1 MTMFFMTHPNHGAT
15 LLRSV
20 AEVEA
25 HKKIGWV
32 ESTTEQWLAG
42 KSEPIEKTEAIAAPK
57 KRGRP
62 FKAE

>member
-1 MTMFFMTHPNHGAT
+1 MFFMTHPNHGAT

-42 KSEPIEKTEAIAAPK
+42 KEKPAEPIETTEAPK

-62 FKAE
+62 AKAQ

>member
-1 MTMFFMTHPNHGAT
+1 MFFMTHPNHGAT
-15 LLRSV
+15 LLRSA

-42 KSEPIEKTEAIAAPK
+42 KAEPIEQTESIAAPK